1 MRVLII
7 EDDPAIAAN
16 LYDFLEARGERI
28 FSVVMTTS
36 NHKPFTFPGGVPGV
50 PSSGGGREAG
60 VRYADYAIGRLI
72 EALQTRP
79 WFSDT
84 LVVVVAD
91 HGARVYGREEIPV
104 QSYEIPF
111 LVYSPSHIAPRRVD
125 SVVSQ
130 LDVAPT
136 VLGLL
141 NFSDESTFFGR
152 DALRGE
158 PDRELVPLNHNRD
171 VGLLAGDAL
180 TELGFRKTHRS
191 LHYDLAH
198 NTQAPGPENEEAVN
212 DATSLFQVAYEI
224 YARGRYRLN

>member
-60 VRYADYAIGRLI
+60 VRYADCAIGRLI

-125 SVVSQ
+125 TVVSQ

-136 VLGLL
+136 VLGLV
-141 NFSDESTFFGR
+141 NFSDESTFFG
-152 DALRGE
+152 
-158 PDRELVPLNHNRD
+158 
-171 VGLLAGDAL
+171 
-180 TELGFRKTHRS
+180 
-191 LHYDLAH
+191 
-198 NTQAPGPENEEAVN
+198 
-212 DATSLFQVAYEI
+212 
-224 YARGRYRLN
+224 